1 MFHVGDRVVYPMHGA
16 GVIEAIEER
25 DILGETTEVYVM
37 RMPVGDM
44 QVLVPVESSEAIGLR
59 RVMDEEQWVE
69 VQEILS
75 LDDASET
82 QNWNRRYR
90 ENAERLKSGDMHLVA
105 AVVRDLLRRER
116 EKGLSTGERRMLDN
130 ALQILV
136 SEVALALDLE
146 PEEAEARIE
155 AAIPM
160 GKSA

>member
-1 MFHVGDRVVYPMHGA
+1 MHGA

-25 DILGETTEVYVM
+25 EILGEATQVYVM

-44 QVLVPVESSEAIGLR
+44 QVMIPVESSETVGLR
-59 RVMDEEQWVE
+59 RVMDREQWEE
-69 VQEILS
+69 VREILS
-75 LDDASET
+75 QADAEEN

-90 ENAERLKSGDMHLVA
+90 ENAERLKSGDLRQVA
-105 AVVRDLLRRER
+105 AVVRDLLRRDR

-146 PEEAEARIE
+146 LEEAEARIE
-155 AAIPM
+155 AAVPAR
-160 GKSA
+160 KSA